1 MKLLYLTEDYLYSKV
16 HNNLLNAL
24 LNQDPSLVIYVFS
37 PIRNNN
43 RFGLGD
49 SYTHNERLIEISPL
63 IDISHLLYKFDFR
76 AKIRCKVRLIETLIP
91 IREIDVIHA
100 GTLYSDGYTA
110 LLLKKKYCIPY
121 LATVRGADVMFY
133 AKKMPHLW
141 LKGINVIRHS
151 GSIVCVTPSIKSRL
165 LSMWF
170 HRGVRS
176 ILNTSEVINNG
187 IDNIWL
193 NDISVQPKPI
203 GSPIRVLYIGRFDS
217 NKNVKRLVDAIL
229 TVKNKYP
236 IRLTLIGGKGEEQDA
251 VLKAVSEYPDN
262 IEFRGAIYDKE
273 ELKKI
278 VRKCDIFAM
287 VSHSETFG
295 LVYAECLTQGLPIL
309 YSIGTGFDGVF
320 AQGEVGFGVDSYSKE
335 SIVNGLCYIFEHY
348 TVMRQ
353 NIERV
358 NFERFSWVDISQKY
372 REIYSSIECS

>member
-110 LLLKKKYCIPY
+110 LLLKKKYGIPY

-165 LSMWF
+165 LSLWF

-358 NFERFSWVDISQKY
+358 NFERFSWVDITQKY

>member
-1 MKLLYLTEDYLYSKV
+1 MLLL
-16 HNNLLNAL
+16 
-24 LNQDPSLVIYVFS
+24 
-37 PIRNNN
+37 
-43 RFGLGD
+43 
-49 SYTHNERLIEISPL
+49 
-63 IDISHLLYKFDFR
+63 
-76 AKIRCKVRLIETLIP
+76 KICFLF
-91 IREIDVIHA
+91 
-100 GTLYSDGYTA
+100 
-110 LLLKKKYCIPY
+110 LLKKKYCIPY